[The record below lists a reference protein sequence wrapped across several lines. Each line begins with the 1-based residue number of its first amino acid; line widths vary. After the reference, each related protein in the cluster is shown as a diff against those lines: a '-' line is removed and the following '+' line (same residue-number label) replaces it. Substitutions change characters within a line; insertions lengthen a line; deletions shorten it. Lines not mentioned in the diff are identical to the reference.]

1 MLIKLNIYKMKI
13 ISLADQLPVMPS
25 KFSYV
30 EEVLVNEK
38 NIAYT
43 LEVFNL
49 KKFLFLKINSGNKII

>member
-1 MLIKLNIYKMKI
+1 MLIKLNIYKKKI

-49 KKFLFLKINSGNKII
+49 KKFLFLKINSGYKII